1 MKRKSNVL
9 TYWCI
14 LLYFIVLMTERIMS
28 LVLSFKEKGFQV
40 FDSLFSIYA
49 YGMVIISLIAFLI
62 LLFTMNIPFLA
73 ALVTNNEE
81 TLERVSA
88 KKYSILIGVILV
100 SGMIHT
106 EHTITWLQF
115 VAYGF
120 LIIGMIIANIDN
132 LKYKKSDA
140 TQWISLIYL
149 IAYSMA
155 IPVVYE
161 SHMTNALAFHIVE
174 AAASLILIGLFTF
187 MTYKVF
193 AGKAGNLLYV
203 EPLHI
208 AMFLNIAVIWMR
220 WSEEINYFLM
230 IAMGTAIVLWLVGKY
245 KK

>member
-1 MKRKSNVL
+1 MKRKSSVL

-14 LLYFIVLMTERIMS
+14 FLYFVVLMTERIIS
-28 LVLSFKEKGFQV
+28 LVLTVKDKGFFV
-40 FDSLFSIYA
+40 FDSIFNIYA
-49 YGMVIISLIAFLI
+49 YGMVLLSLCAFLI
-62 LLFTMNIPFLA
+62 LLFTMNIPFLV
-73 ALVTNNEE
+73 ALVSNDEE
-81 TLERVSA
+81 VRQRVSA
-88 KKYSILIGVILV
+88 KKYSILIGVLLV

-120 LIIGMIIANIDN
+120 LIIGMIVANIDN

-161 SHMTNALAFHIVE
+161 SHIPNALAFHIVE
-174 AAASLILIGLFTF
+174 AAASLIMIGLFTF
-187 MTYKVF
+187 MAYKVF

-220 WSEEINYFLM
+220 WNEEINYFLM
-230 IAMGTAIVLWLVGKY
+230 IAMGIAIVLWLVGKY

>member
-1 MKRKSNVL
+1 MKRKSSVL

-14 LLYFIVLMTERIMS
+14 FLYFIVLMTERIIS
-28 LVLSFKEKGFQV
+28 LVLTVKDKGFFV
-40 FDSLFSIYA
+40 FDSIFNIYA
-49 YGMVIISLIAFLI
+49 YGMVLLSLCAFLI

-73 ALVTNNEE
+73 ALVSNDEE
-81 TLERVSA
+81 VRQRVSA
-88 KKYSILIGVILV
+88 KKYSILIGVLLV

-120 LIIGMIIANIDN
+120 LIIGMIVANIDN

-161 SHMTNALAFHIVE
+161 SHIPNALAFHIVE
-174 AAASLILIGLFTF
+174 AAASLIMIGLFTF
-187 MTYKVF
+187 MAYKVF

-220 WSEEINYFLM
+220 WNEEINYFLM
-230 IAMGTAIVLWLVGKY
+230 IAMGIAIVLWLVGKY